1 MKLKAEGSIPTL
13 EDEKRYHNLLSLAE
27 RVVFGTNRFDIVLC
41 TCNEAASNRVSKHVH
56 PHQCI
61 VDECGF
67 AIEPDV
73 MIPLQHSQHVVLIG
87 DHKQLQPVIK
97 NRCVC
102 VYTCLCTYVCTY
114 VCTQCAHVCMCVY
127 KGMYVCMYK
136 CVHICVLRVCV
147 ITCLTSTTQCCWW
160 EWSKAFSVWTLCWH
174 VHQSARETE
183 EEGRRDQPGRAR
195 LHATPGAVQNGQSH
209 SLNVYATLYDMCT

>member
-1 MKLKAEGSIPTL
+1 MEEPPQNFRVYSLHEKVKETEYGPYISALEIKFMKLKAEGSIPTL
-13 EDEKRYHNLLSLAE
+13 EDEKRYHNLLSSAE
-27 RVVFGTNRFDIVLC
+27 RVVFATNRFDIVLC

-127 KGMYVCMYK
+127 KGTYVQMCAYM
-136 CVHICVLRVCV
+136 CVACVCYHV
-147 ITCLTSTTQCCWW
+147 
-160 EWSKAFSVWTLCWH
+160 FDFHHSVLL
-174 VHQSARETE
+174 VRM
-183 EEGRRDQPGRAR
+183 
-195 LHATPGAVQNGQSH
+195 V
-209 SLNVYATLYDMCT
+209 